1 MASVNSTLCEEDEAV
16 GLDLAKLRVF
26 VAVVEHHGFSAAA
39 DHLGLSQSTVS
50 FHVQSLERHLEAPLV
65 RYEQHTVRL
74 TPAGEQVYRRAQRML
89 RDEQRLMRS
98 IRDDHASQAALGVSM
113 AFEQPFFFA
122 KVLAPYRRAHPDV
135 LLSVRFGRSVGLAE
149 EVLDEELDLAY
160 LLGWQ
165 VPTHV
170 RYERLHQ
177 TRFTLL
183 VARSHP
189 LASAGTVTAV
199 QVARAGLIT
208 APLDDVE
215 WVHYG
220 QVLREIDLGPSDTT
234 LEINGIQARFLAA
247 AAGMGVVGVFRP
259 AYADDDVGD
268 TLTALRM
275 DRPMPSVEAGLVSR
289 RSDAPNAAVQALADS
304 IRRAAV
310 GHE

>member
-1 MASVNSTLCEEDEAV
+1 M

-26 VAVVEHHGFSAAA
+26 VAVVEHNGFSAAA

-50 FHVQSLERHLEAPLV
+50 FHVQSLERHLEASLV
-65 RYEQHTVRL
+65 RYEQRSLRL
-74 TPAGEQVYRRAQRML
+74 TPAGEQVYRRAKRML

-98 IRDDHASQAALGVSM
+98 IRDDHPIQVTLGVSI
-113 AFEQPFFFA
+113 AFEQPFFFD
-122 KVLAPYRRAHPDV
+122 KVLEPYRRAHPDV

-149 EVLDEELDLAY
+149 AVLDDELDLAY
-160 LLGWQ
+160 VLGWQ
-165 VPTHV
+165 VPTNV
-170 RYERLHQ
+170 RYEPLHQ

-183 VARSHP
+183 VARSDP
-189 LASAGTVTAV
+189 LARAATVTAA

-215 WVHYG
+215 WVHYER
-220 QVLREIDLGPSDTT
+220 VLREIDLGPSDTT

-259 AYADDDVGD
+259 ADIADDADE

-289 RSDAPNAAVQALADS
+289 RSDAPAAAVQALADS
-304 IRRAAV
+304 IRRQGPRHGSGV
-310 GHE
+310 SEDGRRFLS

>member
-1 MASVNSTLCEEDEAV
+1 M
-16 GLDLAKLRVF
+16 
-26 VAVVEHHGFSAAA
+26 
-39 DHLGLSQSTVS
+39 
-50 FHVQSLERHLEAPLV
+50 
-65 RYEQHTVRL
+65 
-74 TPAGEQVYRRAQRML
+74 
-89 RDEQRLMRS
+89 
-98 IRDDHASQAALGVSM
+98 
-113 AFEQPFFFA
+113 
-122 KVLAPYRRAHPDV
+122 
-135 LLSVRFGRSVGLAE
+135 RFGRSVGLAE

-220 QVLREIDLGPSDTT
+220 QVLREIDLVLSDTT
-234 LEINGIQARFLAA
+234 LDNDGIQARFLAA
-247 AAGMGVVGVFRP
+247 AAGMGVVGVFRL

-275 DRPMPSVEAGLVSR
+275 DRPMPSVEAL
-289 RSDAPNAAVQALADS
+289 PCQQAL
-304 IRRAAV
+304 RRPECRPAGPRGLDQTRCCRARMTATV
-310 GHE
+310 RLSSGISPPRCVARG

>member
-1 MASVNSTLCEEDEAV
+1 M

-26 VAVVEHHGFSAAA
+26 VTVVDHHGYSAAA
-39 DHLGLSQSTVS
+39 DHLGLSQSTIS

-65 RYEQHTVRL
+65 RYEQHTLRL
-74 TPAGEQVYRRAQRML
+74 TPAGEQVYRRAKRML
-89 RDEQRLMRS
+89 RDEQQMMRS
-98 IRDDHASQAALGVSM
+98 IRDQHATQVTLGVSI
-113 AFEQPFFFA
+113 AFEQPFFFD

-135 LLSVRFGRSVGLAE
+135 LVSVRFGRSVGLAE
-149 EVLDEELDLAY
+149 AVLDDELDLAY
-160 LLGWQ
+160 VLGWQ
-165 VPTHV
+165 VPANV

-183 VARSHP
+183 VAPSHP
-189 LASAGTVTAV
+189 LARAVTVTAA

-215 WVHYG
+215 WVHYE

-259 AYADDDVGD
+259 AYAADDADD

-275 DRPMPSVEAGLVSR
+275 DRPMPRVEAGLVSR
-289 RSDAPNAAVQALADS
+289 RSDTPAAAVQALGDS
-304 IRRAAV
+304 IRRPAA